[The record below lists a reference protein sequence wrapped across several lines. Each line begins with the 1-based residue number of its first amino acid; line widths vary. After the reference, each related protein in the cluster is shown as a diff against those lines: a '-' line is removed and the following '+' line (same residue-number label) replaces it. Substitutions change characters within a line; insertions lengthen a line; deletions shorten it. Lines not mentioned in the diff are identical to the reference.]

1 MYEYFDSFDSDYNNN
16 SVRYLSTPTEFT
28 RNNFLYVQECGKL
41 YAKSNKATKRKEL
54 SSFLVACII
63 DGSGTLTFETR
74 KHPLSKGDVFFID
87 CSKYHCYET
96 TKENP
101 WSVIWVHFYGQSAE
115 AYYSLF
121 KENYGNVLNGEKYF
135 EIREILKEIVMQAKE
150 DNSNRELLQNEL
162 LCRLMTTLNT
172 SREQKSSASPDH
184 IVSYINTRFTEK
196 ITLDDISAKFYVSKF
211 HLSRIL
217 KNHLGMTFSEYITGK
232 RIGYAKELLRF
243 SDKSIEEIAYMIPI
257 NTDIVLEI
265 HCPEID
271 EETQNKIKKSIK
283 NNYGMEIDDNEYDI
297 SINNKRATIFALAG
311 IIGIL
316 LNIIL
321 ENLGRILSDFICV
334 VWWVAIW
341 DMVELLILNNQ
352 EIKWK
357 RLNNQQL
364 YDSTIKFVFEETT
377 PKTEYKIEAKA

>member
-1 MYEYFDSFDSDYNNN
+1 M
-16 SVRYLSTPTEFT
+16 
-28 RNNFLYVQECGKL
+28 
-41 YAKSNKATKRKEL
+41 EL
-54 SSFLVACII
+54 SDSIC
-63 DGSGTLTFETR
+63 D
-74 KHPLSKGDVFFID
+74 
-87 CSKYHCYET
+87 Y
-96 TKENP
+96 
-101 WSVIWVHFYGQSAE
+101 
-115 AYYSLF
+115 
-121 KENYGNVLNGEKYF
+121 
-135 EIREILKEIVMQAKE
+135 
-150 DNSNRELLQNEL
+150 
-162 LCRLMTTLNT
+162 
-172 SREQKSSASPDH
+172 
-184 IVSYINTRFTEK
+184 
-196 ITLDDISAKFYVSKF
+196 
-211 HLSRIL
+211 
-217 KNHLGMTFSEYITGK
+217 
-232 RIGYAKELLRF
+232 
-243 SDKSIEEIAYMIPI
+243 IEEIAYMIPI

-364 YDSTIKFVFEETT
+364 YDSTIKFVFEETNS
-377 PKTEYKIEAKA
+377 KSENKKEAKV